1 MKLYQI
7 IPRPQILK
15 VYITLLSNL
24 RANFIFLRLS
34 LATATILFSLDLQ
47 LVTDTKSSSNFR
59 VMLIFAAIFCL
70 FSLDI

>member
-47 LVTDTKSSSNFR
+47 LVTDTLR
-59 VMLIFAAIFCL
+59 VVQIFE
-70 FSLDI
+70 

>member
-47 LVTDTKSSSNFR
+47 LLTDTLR
-59 VMLIFAAIFCL
+59 VVQIFE
-70 FSLDI
+70 

>member
-34 LATATILFSLDLQ
+34 LATATILFSLDF
-47 LVTDTKSSSNFR
+47 LVTDTLR
-59 VMLIFAAIFCL
+59 IVQIFE
-70 FSLDI
+70 

>member
-15 VYITLLSNL
+15 IFLLSNL

-47 LVTDTKSSSNFR
+47 LVTDTLR
-59 VMLIFAAIFCL
+59 VVQIFE
-70 FSLDI
+70 

>member
-15 VYITLLSNL
+15 VYITLVSNL

-47 LVTDTKSSSNFR
+47 LVTDTLR
-59 VMLIFAAIFCL
+59 VVQIFE
-70 FSLDI
+70 

>member
-24 RANFIFLRLS
+24 RANFIFLHLS

-47 LVTDTKSSSNFR
+47 LVTDTLR
-59 VMLIFAAIFCL
+59 VVQIFE
-70 FSLDI
+70 

>member
-7 IPRPQILK
+7 ISRPQILK

-24 RANFIFLRLS
+24 RANFIFLRQS

-47 LVTDTKSSSNFR
+47 LVTDILR
-59 VMLIFAAIFCL
+59 VVQIFE
-70 FSLDI
+70 

>member
-15 VYITLLSNL
+15 VCITLLSNL

-47 LVTDTKSSSNFR
+47 LVTDTLR
-59 VMLIFAAIFCL
+59 VVKIFE
-70 FSLDI
+70 